1 MYIRQNMQAAKYN
14 LFYILYYITMETLN
28 TRYNFNFSIWFDDKD
43 EKKQIKS
50 DSEILETVKKLTAK
64 FLGFWTI
71 SKVNEGVY
79 TYADGDLAIEKSV
92 NVNFKSQNFDRL
104 QIRTYI
110 ENLKKQL
117 NQESILF
124 SYTKEVVN
132 FL

>member
-1 MYIRQNMQAAKYN
+1 MQAAKYN